1 MKKIISVF
9 LCLTMVF
16 SMFSLFA
23 TNSSAFVPTVECND
37 GDCEYYPTVIIPG
50 LGQSNVWLLDDNG
63 DFVVD
68 GEGNKTAVFPGVIDI
83 GSIIKTALFP
93 LLASVVTQ
101 SDMGFSDAVAKII
114 DNIFGVNKCDDKGQA
129 ADNVFVEKYPYSLAD
144 CTEEEKA
151 APYHHVP
158 LNLYESCFPEDHLYY
173 FSYNSFGNHVDIADE
188 LYDYIHMVMEQTGHD
203 KVIVS
208 PISQGGTIANALFE
222 YHPDIMDSL
231 AKVLYIV
238 PCLDGST
245 IIGDAFNDRVRF
257 TKAEVL
263 YDGVLSTFFDI
274 ETASMIEVLL
284 RILPDEVV
292 IAGLEKGV
300 EVLVNDIMTKS
311 TSMWAMCPTR
321 DYLTAAE
328 KYLSTPERAAIR
340 EQTDRYYQAQL
351 NSDANIQKLIDKGVE
366 VLNVAE
372 YEIQMYGIGESFDI
386 ENADG
391 IIQLDS
397 TSMGAYA
404 ANIGETLPEDY
415 VQQNTSANCS
425 DPTHNH
431 ISPDRIVDAST
442 AMLPDTTFYFKGQK
456 HEQTAKNTKILTF
469 ALKVL
474 ENEITDVYSDPDY
487 PQFNVCEPYPAQEEG
502 FFTKLSD
509 WLFDNFGPNG
519 FSEIPSLAVSNVFVY
534 VVSAI
539 TGLFS

>member
-9 LCLTMVF
+9 LCLAMIF
-16 SMFSLFA
+16 SMFA
-23 TNSSAFVPTVECND
+23 INASAFVPSVECND

-63 DFVVD
+63 DFVLNSD
-68 GEGNKTAVFPGVIDI
+68 GEKTAVFPGVIDI
-83 GSIIKTALFP
+83 GSIIKTAIVP

-114 DNIFGVNKCDDKGQA
+114 EDIFGVNQCDDNAQPSK
-129 ADNVFVEKYPYSLAD
+129 NVFVEKYPYSLAD

-173 FSYNSFGNHVDIADE
+173 FSYNSFGNHIDAAKE

-203 KVIVS
+203 KVIIS
-208 PISQGGTIANALFE
+208 PISQGGSIANALFE
-222 YHPDIMDSL
+222 YHPDIMDCL

-245 IIGDAFNDRVRF
+245 IVGDAFNDRVRF
-257 TKAEVL
+257 IRPEVL
-263 YDGVLSTFFDI
+263 YDGILSTFFDI
-274 ETASMIEVLL
+274 ETASMIETVL

-292 IAGLEKGV
+292 TKGLEKGV
-300 EVLVNDIMTKS
+300 KVLVNDVMTKS
-311 TSMWAMCPTR
+311 TSMWAMCPSR
-321 DYLTAAE
+321 DYPTAAE
-328 KYLSTPERAAIR
+328 KYLSSPERAAIR
-340 EQTDRYYQAQL
+340 EQTDKYYQAQL

-372 YEIQMYGIGESFDI
+372 YDIQMYGIGDSYNI

-391 IIQLDS
+391 IIQFDS
-397 TSMGAYA
+397 TSMGMHA

-415 VQQNTSANCS
+415 VQANTSKNCS

-431 ISPDRIVDAST
+431 ISPDRVVDAST
-442 AMLPDTTFYFKGQK
+442 GMLPDTTFIFKGQK
-456 HEQTAKNTKILTF
+456 HEQTALNSKILTF

-487 PQFNVCEPYPAQEEG
+487 PQFNVCEPYPAPEEG

-509 WLFDNFGPNG
+509 WLFENFGSNG
-519 FSEIPSLAVSNVFVY
+519 FSEIPSIAVTNVVVFVTT
-534 VVSAI
+534 AI
-539 TGLFS
+539 KGLFN

>member
-1 MKKIISVF
+1 M
-9 LCLTMVF
+9 
-16 SMFSLFA
+16 
-23 TNSSAFVPTVECND
+23 
-37 GDCEYYPTVIIPG
+37 
-50 LGQSNVWLLDDNG
+50 
-63 DFVVD
+63 
-68 GEGNKTAVFPGVIDI
+68 DI
-83 GSIIKTALFP
+83 GAIIKTAIFP

-101 SDMGFSDAVAKII
+101 KDMGFSDAVAKII
-114 DNIFGVNKCDDKGQA
+114 ENIFGINACDNNAQPS
-129 ADNVFVEKYPYSLAD
+129 DNVFVEKYPYSLAD
-144 CTEEEKA
+144 CTAEEKE

-158 LNLYESCFPEDHLYY
+158 LDIYESCFPEDHLYY
-173 FSYNSFGNHVDIADE
+173 FSYNSFGNHIGMADE

-203 KVIVS
+203 KVIIS
-208 PISQGGTIANALFE
+208 PISQGGSLANALFE
-222 YHPDIMDSL
+222 YHPDIMDCL

-257 TKAEVL
+257 TKPEVL
-263 YDGVLSTFFDI
+263 YDGVLSTFFDV
-274 ETASMIEVLL
+274 ETASMIEVIL

-292 IAGLEKGV
+292 VAGLEKGV
-300 EVLVNDIMTKS
+300 EVLVNDVMTKS
-311 TSMWAMCPTR
+311 TSMWAMCPSR
-321 DYLTAAE
+321 DYPSAAE
-328 KYLSTPERAAIR
+328 KYLSTPERASIK
-340 EQTDRYYQAQL
+340 EQTDKYYQAQL
-351 NSDANIQKLIDKGVE
+351 HSDANIQKLIDKGVE

-404 ANIGETLPEDY
+404 TNIGETLPEDY

-456 HEQTAKNTKILTF
+456 HEQTAMNSAILEI
-469 ALKVL
+469 ALLIL
-474 ENEITDVYSDPDY
+474 ENKITDVYSNPDY

-509 WLFDNFGPNG
+509 WLFDNFGSNG
-519 FSEIPSLAVSNVFVY
+519 FSEMPSLAVTNAFAY

-539 TGLFS
+539 TGLLG

>member
-1 MKKIISVF
+1 MKKVISVL
-9 LCLTMVF
+9 LCLTMIF
-16 SMFSLFA
+16 SMFSISA
-23 TNSSAFVPTVECND
+23 SAFVPTVECNN

-63 DFVVD
+63 EFVLNSD
-68 GEGNKTAVFPGVIDI
+68 GKKTAVFPGVMDI
-83 GSIIKTALFP
+83 GAIIKTAIFP

-101 SDMGFSDAVAKII
+101 KDMGFSDAVAKII
-114 DNIFGVNKCDDKGQA
+114 ENIFGINACDNNAQPS
-129 ADNVFVEKYPYSLAD
+129 DNVFVEKYPYSLAD
-144 CTEEEKA
+144 CTAEEKE

-158 LNLYESCFPEDHLYY
+158 LDIYESCFPEDHLYY
-173 FSYNSFGNHVDIADE
+173 FSYNSFGNHIGMADE

-203 KVIVS
+203 KVIIS
-208 PISQGGTIANALFE
+208 PISQGGSLANALFE
-222 YHPDIMDSL
+222 YHPDIMDCL

-257 TKAEVL
+257 TKPEVL
-263 YDGVLSTFFDI
+263 YDGVLSTFFDV
-274 ETASMIEVLL
+274 ETASMIEVIL

-292 IAGLEKGV
+292 VAGLEKGV
-300 EVLVNDIMTKS
+300 EVLVNDVMTKS
-311 TSMWAMCPTR
+311 TSMWAMCPSR
-321 DYLTAAE
+321 DYPSAAE
-328 KYLSTPERAAIR
+328 KYLSTPERASIK
-340 EQTDRYYQAQL
+340 EQTDKYYQAQL
-351 NSDANIQKLIDKGVE
+351 HSDANIQKLIDKGVE

-404 ANIGETLPEDY
+404 TNIGETLPEDY

-456 HEQTAKNTKILTF
+456 HEQTAMNSAILEI
-469 ALKVL
+469 ALLIL
-474 ENEITDVYSDPDY
+474 ENKITDVYSNPDY

-509 WLFDNFGPNG
+509 WLFDNFGSNG
-519 FSEIPSLAVSNVFVY
+519 FSEMPSLAVTNAFAY

-539 TGLFS
+539 TGLLG

>member
-1 MKKIISVF
+1 MKKFISVF
-9 LCLTMVF
+9 LCITMIF
-16 SMFSLFA
+16 SMCAVSA
-23 TNSSAFVPTVECND
+23 SAFVPTVECND

-50 LGQSNVWLLDDNG
+50 LGQSSVWLVDDNG

-68 GEGNKTAVFPGVIDI
+68 SDGNKTAVFPGVMDI
-83 GSIIKTALFP
+83 GAIIKTAIFP
-93 LLASVVTQ
+93 LLASVATQ
-101 SDMGFSDAVAKII
+101 SDMGFSDAVADII
-114 DNIFGVNKCDDKGQA
+114 NVIFGINKCDNEAQPSK
-129 ADNVFVEKYPYSLAD
+129 NVLVEKYPYSLAD
-144 CTEEEKA
+144 CTAEEKE

-158 LNLYESCFPEDHLYY
+158 LNLHDSCYPEDHLYY
-173 FSYNSFGNHVDIADE
+173 FSYNSFGNHIDTANE

-203 KVIVS
+203 KVIIS
-208 PISQGGTIANALFE
+208 PISQGGSLANALFE
-222 YHPDIMDSL
+222 YHPDIMDCL

-245 IIGDAFNDRVRF
+245 IIGDVFNDRVRF
-257 TKAEVL
+257 LDPEVL
-263 YDGVLSTFFDI
+263 YDGFLATFFDV
-274 ETASMIEVLL
+274 ETASMIETLL

-292 IAGLEKGV
+292 MKGLEKGV
-300 EVLVNDIMTKS
+300 DVLVNDIMTKS
-311 TSMWAMCPTR
+311 TSMWAMCPSD
-321 DYLTAAE
+321 DYLSAAE
-328 KYLSTPERAAIR
+328 KYLSDPERASIK
-340 EQTDRYYQAQL
+340 EQTYKYYQAQL

-372 YEIQMYGIGESFDI
+372 YEIQMYGVGESFDI

-415 VQQNTSANCS
+415 VQQNTSKNCS

-456 HEQTAKNTKILTF
+456 HEQTAKNDAILEI
-469 ALKVL
+469 ALLIL
-474 ENEITDVYSDPDY
+474 ENEITDVYSNPKY
-487 PQFNVCEPYPAQEEG
+487 PQFTVCEPYPAQEEG

-509 WLFDNFGPNG
+509 WLFDNFGSNG
-519 FSEIPSLAVSNVFVY
+519 FSEIPSLAVSKVY
-534 VVSAI
+534 TIVISAI

>member
-1 MKKIISVF
+1 MMKKFVSVL
-9 LCLTMVF
+9 LCFAMIF
-16 SMFSLFA
+16 SMFAIS
-23 TNSSAFVPTVECND
+23 SSAFVPTVECND

-63 DFVVD
+63 DFVLNSD
-68 GEGNKTAVFPGVIDI
+68 GKKTAVFPGVIDI
-83 GSIIKTALFP
+83 GSIIKTAIFP

-101 SDMGFSDAVAKII
+101 RDMGFSDAVAKII
-114 DNIFGVNKCDDKGQA
+114 ESIFSVNKCDNNAQPAK
-129 ADNVFVEKYPYSLAD
+129 NVFVEKYPYSLAD
-144 CTEEEKA
+144 CTAEEKE

-158 LNLYESCFPEDHLYY
+158 LDEHESCFPEDHLYY
-173 FSYNSFGNHVDIADE
+173 FSYNSFGNHIDAANE

-203 KVIVS
+203 KVIIS
-208 PISQGGTIANALFE
+208 PISQGGTLANALFE
-222 YHPDIMDSL
+222 YHPDIMDCL

-245 IIGDAFNDRVRF
+245 IIGDVFNDRVRLLDPN
-257 TKAEVL
+257 AV
-263 YDGVLSTFFDI
+263 YDGLLSTFFDI

-292 IAGLEKGV
+292 IDGLEKGV
-300 EVLVNDIMTKS
+300 DVLVNDIMTKS

-321 DYLTAAE
+321 DYPTAAE
-328 KYLSTPERAAIR
+328 KYLSSPERAAIK
-340 EQTDRYYQAQL
+340 EQTDKYYQAQL

-372 YEIQMYGIGESFDI
+372 YEIQMYGIGYSYDI

-456 HEQTAKNTKILTF
+456 HEQTALNTTILTL
-469 ALKVL
+469 ALRII
-474 ENEITDVYSDPDY
+474 ENKITDVYSDPAY
-487 PQFNVCEPYPAQEEG
+487 PQFTVCEPYPVQEEG

-509 WLFDNFGPNG
+509 WLFENYGSNG
-519 FSEIPSLAVSNVFVY
+519 FSEMPSMTVTNVVVFVT
-534 VVSAI
+534 SAI
-539 TGLFS
+539 KGLFN

>member
-1 MKKIISVF
+1 MKKFISVF

-16 SMFSLFA
+16 SMFA
-23 TNSSAFVPTVECND
+23 VNASAFVPSVECND
-37 GDCEYYPTVIIPG
+37 GDCEYYPTIIIPG
-50 LGQSNVWLLDDNG
+50 LGQSSVWLVDDNG

-68 GEGNKTAVFPGVIDI
+68 ADGNKTAVFPGIMDI
-83 GSIIKTALFP
+83 GAIIKTAIFP

-101 SDMGFSDAVAKII
+101 SDMGFSDAVADII
-114 DNIFGVNKCDDKGQA
+114 NVIFGINKCDNEAQPSK
-129 ADNVFVEKYPYSLAD
+129 NVCVEKYPYSLAD
-144 CTEEEKA
+144 CTAEEKE

-158 LNLYESCFPEDHLYY
+158 LDEHDSCYPEDHLYY
-173 FSYNSFGNHVDIADE
+173 FSYNSFGNHIDTANE

-203 KVIVS
+203 KVIIS
-208 PISQGGTIANALFE
+208 PISQGGSLANALFE
-222 YHPDIMDSL
+222 YHPDIMDCL

-245 IIGDAFNDRVRF
+245 IIGDAFNDRIRF
-257 TKAEVL
+257 LDPEVL
-263 YDGVLSTFFDI
+263 YDGFLSTFFDV
-274 ETASMIEVLL
+274 ETSSMIETLL

-292 IAGLEKGV
+292 MKGLEKGV

-311 TSMWAMCPTR
+311 TSMWAMCPSD
-321 DYLTAAE
+321 DYLSAAE
-328 KYLSTPERAAIR
+328 KYLSDPERASIK
-340 EQTDRYYQAQL
+340 EQTYKYYQAQL

-372 YEIQMYGIGESFDI
+372 YDIQMYGVGYSYDS

-404 ANIGETLPEDY
+404 ANVGETLPEGY
-415 VQQNTSANCS
+415 VQQNTSKNCS

-431 ISPDRIVDAST
+431 ISPDRVVDAST

-456 HEQTAKNTKILTF
+456 HEQTALNTTILKL
-469 ALKVL
+469 ALEIL
-474 ENEITDVYSDPDY
+474 ENEITDVYSDPDF
-487 PQFNVCEPYPAQEEG
+487 PQFTVCEPYPAQEEG
-502 FFTKLSD
+502 FFTKLSN
-509 WLFDNFGPNG
+509 WLFDNFGSNG
-519 FSEIPSLAVSNVFVY
+519 FSEMPSLAISKVY
-534 VVSAI
+534 TIIVSAV

>member
-1 MKKIISVF
+1 MKKTISIF
-9 LCLTMVF
+9 LCLTMIF
-16 SMFSLFA
+16 SMFA
-23 TNSSAFVPTVECND
+23 INASAFVPNVECND

-63 DFVVD
+63 DFVLNSD
-68 GEGNKTAVFPGVIDI
+68 GEKTAVFPGVIDI
-83 GSIIKTALFP
+83 GSIIKTAILP

-114 DNIFGVNKCDDKGQA
+114 ENIFGVNECDNEAQPSK
-129 ADNVFVEKYPYSLAD
+129 NVFVEKYPYSLAD
-144 CTEEEKA
+144 CTEEEKE

-173 FSYNSFGNHVDIADE
+173 FSYNSFGNHIDAAKE
-188 LYDYIHMVMEQTGHD
+188 LYDYIHLVMEQTGHD
-203 KVIVS
+203 KVIIS
-208 PISQGGTIANALFE
+208 PISQGGTLANALFE
-222 YHPDIMDSL
+222 YHPDIMDCL

-257 TKAEVL
+257 IRPEVL
-263 YDGVLSTFFDI
+263 YDGILSTFFDV
-274 ETASMIEVLL
+274 ETASMIETLL

-292 IAGLEKGV
+292 AKGLEKGV

-321 DYLTAAE
+321 DYPTAAE
-328 KYLSTPERAAIR
+328 KYLSSPERAAIK
-340 EQTDRYYQAQL
+340 EQTDKYYKAQL
-351 NSDANIQKLIDKGVE
+351 NSDKNIQMLIDKGVE

-372 YEIQMYGIGESFDI
+372 YEIQMYGIGDSYNI

-404 ANIGETLPEDY
+404 ANIGETLPDDY
-415 VQQNTSANCS
+415 VQANTSANCS

-456 HEQTAKNTKILTF
+456 HEQTAMNSTILKL
-469 ALKVL
+469 AIKVL
-474 ENEITDVYSDPDY
+474 ENEITDVYSDPDFT
-487 PQFNVCEPYPAQEEG
+487 QFNVCDPYPVQEEG

-509 WLFDNFGPNG
+509 WLFENFGSNG
-519 FSEIPSLAVSNVFVY
+519 FSEIPSIAVTKVVVFVT
-534 VVSAI
+534 SAI
-539 TGLFS
+539 KGLFS